1 MAGLSTLFRV
11 RIVAAT
17 SATFES
23 RPYCTAI
30 TSYPSACSGGITLL
44 KHEPS
49 AQIPWANTML
59 GLVGGNMASSSAV
72 VATAPV
78 GGAGQTPAWPN
89 GSRRSFTRSG
99 EAQHPRRQQL
109 RWGTA

>member
-1 MAGLSTLFRV
+1 MAGLWTLFRV

-59 GLVGGNMASSSAV
+59 GLVGVDMASSSAV

-78 GGAGQTPAWPN
+78 GGVAQTPAWAGGGGRAPAPA
-89 GSRRSFTRSG
+89 G
-99 EAQHPRRQQL
+99 E
-109 RWGTA
+109 GG